1 MTVPAGT
8 PAQAPQRVRR
18 SPYQG
23 IVPYGPADA
32 EWFFGREQWREVV
45 VDNLQ
50 AYRVSVLYG
59 ESGVGKSSLLNAAV
73 LPRLHDAARR
83 DLADR
88 GACDLVAVSFASW
101 SEADP
106 LGALKEAIAATHTE
120 LSPGLAAGPPGGT
133 LAEQVAAWCERID
146 GGLYLVLDQFEEL
159 FLYHAHDE
167 AGRDFER
174 ELTEVLRRRDVPAN
188 VLISIREDALARLD
202 RLQARVPGLL
212 DNLLRVEH
220 LELDAARAAIE
231 RPLEHW
237 NDVEGAAVAIEPSL
251 VDEILVQV
259 EAGKLLVA
267 GAGGAGRIRSGDE
280 LARVEAPFLQLVL
293 TRIWEVER
301 AAGSTV
307 LRLATLTRLGGAER
321 IVRTHLDQVLAS
333 LSRRERDV
341 AAKAFRF
348 LVTPS
353 GTKIAHR
360 PPDLAEYAEV
370 PEERL
375 TPVLNALSGEARILR
390 PVSGGAYEIY
400 HDVLSAA
407 ILDWRRRYEES
418 KRSSLLAQRAFLG
431 AAAGLAAVLIVA
443 WYGHVLDRWERR
455 TVDAR
460 FAVRGAHPA
469 NDVAVVGID
478 ERTLAAR
485 GNWPLPRRLHGQVI
499 DRIAGAGARAIA
511 VDIQFSALDPLSSV
525 ADDQALIG
533 AAQRAG
539 NVVFGTTEVDSKG
552 GTSILGGDFFLRTIH
567 ARPGHTL
574 VPAGSDGVLR
584 RVPFQVNGLKSF
596 GVVAA
601 EVASGKSIPRPAS
614 SQPLIDF
621 AGKPGTVEMYSY
633 TDVLAGKVP
642 ASAFRGRIVVIGAT
656 TPALQ
661 DLQRTSAQRD
671 EPTFGA
677 EIQANVAQTALRGFP
692 LDGWRWLAI
701 PVILVLALL
710 VPLASLRVGVL
721 ACLALAIGAAAL
733 YLLALQLAFDH
744 DVVLPAIYALLALL
758 LTTLLAVGRRLRNAR
773 HRRTARVAVP

>member
-1 MTVPAGT
+1 MTATAGT
-8 PAQAPQRVRR
+8 PAQAPPRGRR

-32 EWFFGREQWREVV
+32 EWFFGRDEWREIV

-50 AYRVSVLYG
+50 AYRISVLYG

-73 LPRLHDAARR
+73 LPRLHEAARR

-101 SEADP
+101 SETDP
-106 LGALKEAIAATHTE
+106 LGALKEAIAAAHAE
-120 LSPGLAAGPPGGT
+120 LSPGLAAELPGGT
-133 LAEQVAAWCERID
+133 LAEQAAAWCERTD
-146 GGLYLVLDQFEEL
+146 GGLFLVLDQFEEL
-159 FLYHAHDE
+159 FLYHAHDG

-220 LELDAARAAIE
+220 LELDAARSAIE
-231 RPLEHW
+231 RPLENW
-237 NDVEGAAVAIEPSL
+237 NDVEGPAVAIEPAL

-267 GAGGAGRIRSGDE
+267 GAGGAGRVRSGDE
-280 LARVEAPFLQLVL
+280 QGRVEAPFLQLVL

-301 AAGSTV
+301 EAGSTV

-431 AAAGLAAVLIVA
+431 AVAGLAAVLIVA

-460 FAVRGAHPA
+460 FALRDARPA
-469 NDVAVVGID
+469 DDVAVVGID

-485 GNWPLPRRLHGQVI
+485 GWPLPRRLHGQVI
-499 DRIAGAGARAIA
+499 DRIAEAHPRAIA
-511 VDIQFSALDPLSSV
+511 VDIQFTQQSDP
-525 ADDQALIG
+525 ADDNALIEAVG
-533 AAQRAG
+533 RAG
-539 NVVFGTTEVDSKG
+539 NVVLGTTNVDTKG
-552 GTSILGGDFFLRTIH
+552 GTSILGGDALLQQIG
-567 ARPGHTL
+567 ARPGHSL
-574 VPAGSDGVLR
+574 VPAASDGVVR
-584 RVPFQVNGLKSF
+584 RVPYQVNGLKSL
-596 GVVAA
+596 GIVAA
-601 EVASGKSIPRPAS
+601 EIATGAEVPRPAS

-621 AGKPGTVEMYSY
+621 AGKPGTVDTYSY
-633 TDVLAGKVP
+633 ADVLGGRVP
-642 ASAFRGRIVVIGAT
+642 SSAFRDRIVVIGAT
-656 TPALQ
+656 APALQ
-661 DLQRTSAQRD
+661 DVQDTSAATD
-671 EPTFGA
+671 EPMSGA
-677 EIQANVAQTALRGFP
+677 EIQANVAQTAVRGFP

-710 VPLASLRVGVL
+710 VPLASLRVGVV
-721 ACLALAIGAAAL
+721 ACLALAVGAAAL

-744 DVVLPAIYALLALL
+744 DVVLPAIYAVLALV
-758 LTTLLAVGRRLRNAR
+758 LTTVLSVARRLRDAR
-773 HRRTARVAVP
+773 RRRTARVAVP